1 MFLETVVS
9 YVPRILVRWYQDEPR
24 LLNTP
29 TARRLHEAPILIADL
44 SGFTRLS
51 EVLSRRQP
59 DGVEQLSRLLNRYF
73 GSMIDTLLA
82 HGGDIVEFT
91 GDGLIALWDAHEY
104 TPPPDPPLL
113 LAQAAHA
120 ALALQHEFAHMGPAA
135 PMADTPLTL
144 RVGIGMGEILIFS
157 VGGVLGRWELLVA
170 GDAVQQ
176 ASDAIG
182 HAHTGEILLSA
193 AAWHAVE
200 QIVHGTL
207 TSPNSTYCLHQIHA
221 PRLPAPPPPLP
232 EPATLPLIRGHI
244 PGAVLGRMQAGQ
256 AEWLAELR
264 YLTVIF
270 LDVHG
275 LNYTALD
282 ALQQVHTVMQALQI
296 VLYQYEGSVNQFIV
310 DDKGTVLVAALGLP
324 PLTHQDEAVLAVQA
338 AQAMVQRVQQLGYSS
353 VAGVATGLV
362 FCGSRGNHRRR
373 DYALIGDIINLASR
387 LMQHAQQLRID
398 PATLD
403 RPAVLC
409 DAATYQA
416 ARAQLNFARLPPV
429 PIKGKVAPVAI
440 FQPLDTQPSLGTP
453 PPLIGR
459 AAEQACLIGLL
470 DCLLYKRTSAV
481 LILEGEVGMG
491 KSRLLHYLLEHAR
504 AHATVTLRGAGDALA
519 HHTPYHAWH
528 SVFQQLFHLHL
539 LPDDPATRQ
548 AHVLHSLTIA
558 PELVELAPLLNT
570 ILQLNLAE
578 TTLTEHMSATVRAE
592 QTHRILLR
600 LLQLASTQL
609 PMVLVLEDA
618 HWLDSP
624 SWSLALAATQT
635 ITPLLLIVSTQ
646 PLTEPLAREYQQ
658 LLRQPQAR
666 RLLLTGLDD
675 EAARQLIAAQLNV
688 ACVADE
694 VLELVQH
701 HARGNPFLITELTR
715 SLYEDGTLRCT
726 ANECRLFSNGDMPS
740 QIRLPANVQGV
751 IASRIDRQPPALQL
765 TVKVASVI
773 GVRFASTTLH
783 AIYPLAITP
792 TQMQD
797 YLRQLEQ
804 AQIFRRLT
812 RDGREWEFGH
822 ILIRE
827 AVYATLLYAQRR
839 DLHRAVAT
847 WHEQHTPDVQHI
859 HAATLAHHWLHA
871 EEPARALGYLVQAGE
886 YALQTHAYR
895 EASRLL
901 HHALVL
907 VGRVPPPPH
916 EAEQAH
922 LYRSLA
928 EADRPPPAELVR
940 WQRLLSE
947 AYLARGKLAQ
957 SRQHGEQALLYAG
970 YPLPQ
975 PKHLLALLLRCGI
988 RPQPQPAL
996 HVEAARLYAQLS
1008 TVAFFAGRSRH
1019 AITANLA
1026 ALALA
1031 EQIGISPE
1039 LALARAASAV
1049 ALNALGVS
1057 RLADLIMQRAQQIAT
1072 QTGDI
1077 TTQTTVAIMAGLAA
1091 IGRGA
1096 WPVAQAPLHTALEHS
1111 WSLRDDRQWGQAWGL
1126 LAQCYAFQGNL
1137 RRAHAMFVVLDQA
1150 SHQHGNMLQQAWSKG
1165 GQGQLALRRGNLGQA
1180 QHLLT
1185 QATTILDPRDSPSS
1199 IGYYGLLAQ
1208 TYLRQG
1214 ELAAAQR
1221 AAQHSSTLLAELR
1234 GPLVYALLEGYAG
1247 WAELALY
1254 QWQQAIQQRV
1264 LPAARERTRRAARH
1278 ACTALAHYAY
1288 HFPIG
1293 RPRWR
1298 LYLGYYLLLHGWRR
1312 LASQQWQIGLHTA
1325 TQLSMPYES
1334 ALLHTALA
1342 RHAHQPTT
1350 RHQHQHHAHAMF
1362 ALTGGD
1368 PATAVM
1374 LGLHTMRDG

>member
-1 MFLETVVS
+1 MLLETVAS

-24 LLNTP
+24 LLHTP
-29 TARRLHEAPILIADL
+29 TARRLHAPILIADL
-44 SGFTRLS
+44 SGFTHLS
-51 EVLSRRQP
+51 EVLSHRQP

-104 TPPPDPPLL
+104 TPPPDLPVL

-120 ALALQHEFAHMGPAA
+120 ALALQHELAQLTAA
-135 PMADTPLTL
+135 YPIADTHLTL
-144 RVGIGMGEILIFS
+144 RVCIGVGEVLVLS

-182 HAHTGEILLSA
+182 QAHTGEVLLSA
-193 AAWHAVE
+193 AAWHTLGQVA
-200 QIVHGTL
+200 HGVPT
-207 TSPNSTYCLHQIHA
+207 TRNRTYCLHQLRA
-221 PRLPAPPPPLP
+221 PRLPAPAPPLP

-244 PGAVLGRMQAGQ
+244 PGAVLSRMQAGQ
-256 AEWLAELR
+256 TEWLAELR

-270 LDVHG
+270 LDVQG
-275 LNYTALD
+275 LNYTAPD
-282 ALQQVHTVMQALQI
+282 ALQQVHSVMRALQI

-324 PLTHQDEAVLAVQA
+324 PLTHRHEAVLAVQA
-338 AQAMVQRVQQLGYSS
+338 AQAMVQRVQQLGYGS
-353 VAGVATGLV
+353 VAGLATGLV

-373 DYALIGDIINLASR
+373 DYALIGDVINLASR
-387 LMQHAQQLRID
+387 LMQHAQQLEPD
-398 PATLD
+398 PATPDL
-403 RPAVLC
+403 PAVLC

-429 PIKGKVAPVAI
+429 PIKGKGAPVAI
-440 FQPLDTQPSLGTP
+440 FRPLGTQPPLGTP

-459 AAEQACLIGLL
+459 AAEQALLTGLF
-470 DCLLYKRTSAV
+470 DCLLHKRTSAV

-491 KSRLLHYLLEHAR
+491 KSRLLDDLLEHAR
-504 AHATVTLRGAGDALA
+504 AYATITLLGAGDALA
-519 HHTPYHAWH
+519 HHTPYHAWR

-539 LPDDPATRQ
+539 LPNDLATQQ
-548 AHVLHSLTIA
+548 AHVLHSLAIA
-558 PELVELAPLLNT
+558 PELLELAPLLNT
-570 ILQLNLAE
+570 ILHLDLPDTA
-578 TTLTEHMSATVRAE
+578 LTAHMPATVRAE

-600 LLQLASTQL
+600 LLQLASTHL

-658 LLRQPQAR
+658 LLRQPQAQ
-666 RLLLTGLDD
+666 RLLLAELED
-675 EAARQLIAAQLNV
+675 EAARQLIAVQLDV
-688 ACVADE
+688 AYVADE

-701 HARGNPFLITELTR
+701 HARGNPFLIAELTR
-715 SLYEDGTLRCT
+715 SLYEAGTLRCT
-726 ANECRLFSNGDMPS
+726 ANDCRLPANGDLPS
-740 QIRLPANVQGV
+740 LIRLPANVQGV

-812 RDGREWEFGH
+812 RDGSEWEFVH

-847 WHEQHTPDVQHI
+847 WHEQHPPDGQYI

-886 YALQTHAYR
+886 YALHTHAYR

-901 HHALVL
+901 LHALVL
-907 VGRVPPPPH
+907 VGRVPPPPTA
-916 EAEQAH
+916 AELAH
-922 LYRSLA
+922 LHHLLP
-928 EADRPPPAELVR
+928 EPDRPPPAELVR
-940 WQRLLSE
+940 WQRLLAE

-957 SRQHGEQALLYAG
+957 SREQLEQALQHTG
-970 YPLPQ
+970 YPP
-975 PKHLLALLLRCGI
+975 PHTKHLLALLVRCSL
-988 RPQPQPAL
+988 RPQQQPAL
-996 HVEAARLYAQLS
+996 HAEAARLYAQLS

-1039 LALARAASAV
+1039 LALARAAHAV
-1049 ALNALGVS
+1049 ALAALGFT
-1057 RLADLIMQRAQQIAT
+1057 RPAHITMHRAQRIAT
-1072 QTGDI
+1072 QTGDAA
-1077 TTQTTVAIMAGLAA
+1077 TQATVASMAGLAA
-1091 IGRGA
+1091 TGRGA
-1096 WPVAQAPLHTALEHS
+1096 WAVAQTALHTALDQS
-1111 WSLRDDRQWGQAWGL
+1111 SKLRDDRQWGQAWLL
-1126 LAQCYAFQGNL
+1126 LAQCYAFQGDF
-1137 RRAHAMFVVLDQA
+1137 RRAQSMFVVLSQA
-1150 SHQHGNMLQQAWSKG
+1150 SHQRGDGVQQAWAWG
-1165 GQGQLALRRGNLGQA
+1165 GQGQMALRRGDLGHA

-1185 QATTILDPRDSPSS
+1185 QTNTLLDPSESPSI
-1199 IGYYGLLAQ
+1199 IGNYGLLAQ
-1208 TYLRQG
+1208 TYLRLG
-1214 ELAAAQR
+1214 DLAAAQH
-1221 AAQHSSTLLAELR
+1221 AAQHSSALLAELR
-1234 GPLVYALLEGYAG
+1234 APLAYYLLEGYAG
-1247 WAELALY
+1247 CAELALY

-1264 LPAARERTRRAARH
+1264 IRAARERTRRAARR

-1293 RPRWR
+1293 KPRWR
-1298 LYLGYYLLLHGWRR
+1298 LYLGYYLLLHGWHR
-1312 LASQQWQIGLHTA
+1312 LAMQQWHWALHTA
-1325 TQLSMPYES
+1325 TELGMPYEA
-1334 ALLHTALA
+1334 ALLHTLLA
-1342 RHAHQPTT
+1342 RHAPQPAT
-1350 RHQHQHHAHAMF
+1350 RQQHQHHAHIMF
-1362 ALTGGD
+1362 AQTGGD
-1368 PATAVM
+1368 PTTAVV
-1374 LGLHTMRDG
+1374 LG